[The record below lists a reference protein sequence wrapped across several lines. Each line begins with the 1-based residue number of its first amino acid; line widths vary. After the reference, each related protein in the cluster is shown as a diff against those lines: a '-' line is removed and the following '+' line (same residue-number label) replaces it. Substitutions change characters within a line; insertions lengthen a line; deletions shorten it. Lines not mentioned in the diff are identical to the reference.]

1 MMSFAFDQTTTISY
15 GSEESY
21 RPKLNEHEC
30 YRLLWI
36 KVILRAAYD
45 WVLYRNSKNSINRK
59 IAKDAYSWLFEATKT
74 KKKFVVNGEVE
85 VIKIELF
92 NSLENICGFL
102 ELDVDSVRKF
112 ARTLTR
118 EDIKKQEFL
127 ERTSNRRKL
136 EMKLRTI
143 EDEE

>member
-1 MMSFAFDQTTTISY
+1 MSFAFDQTTTISY
-15 GSEESY
+15 GSEENH
-21 RPKLNEHEC
+21 RPKLSEHEC

-59 IAKDAYSWLFEATKT
+59 IAKDAHSWLFEVAKT
-74 KKKFVVNGEVE
+74 KRKFIINGEIE
-85 VIKIELF
+85 ALRIELF

-102 ELDVDSVRKF
+102 DLDVDSVRKF
-112 ARTLTR
+112 AKTLTR
-118 EDIKKQEFL
+118 DDIKKQEFL

-136 EMKLRTI
+136 EMKLRAAG
-143 EDEE
+143 DEE

>member
-15 GSEESY
+15 GSEENF
-21 RPKLNEHEC
+21 RPKLSEHEC

-59 IAKDAYSWLFEATKT
+59 IAKDAHSWLFEAAKS
-74 KKKFVVNGEVE
+74 KKKFIINGEIE
-85 VIKIELF
+85 VLRIELF

-102 ELDVDSVRKF
+102 DLDVDSVRKF
-112 ARTLTR
+112 AKTLTR
-118 EDIKKQEFL
+118 DDIKKQEFL

-136 EMKLRTI
+136 EMKLRTA